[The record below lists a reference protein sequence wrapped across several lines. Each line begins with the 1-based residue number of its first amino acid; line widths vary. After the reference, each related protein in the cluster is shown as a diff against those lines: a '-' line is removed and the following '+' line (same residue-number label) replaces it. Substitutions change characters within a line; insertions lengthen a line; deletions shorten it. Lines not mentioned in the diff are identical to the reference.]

1 MRCNLSKK
9 RLMDTL
15 VFDTDKIDDNARF
28 ECYRVHENIVY
39 ESALDEGYDSIQ
51 AAFMAGY
58 YCAHV
63 NTVITIRKRL
73 SNYYDKLKKIEIKR
87 SLKRIKEIKGG
98 SLW

>member
-9 RLMDTL
+9 RMMDTL
-15 VFDTDKIDDNARF
+15 VFDENKVDCDARF
-28 ECYRVHENIVY
+28 EGYRVTENLVY
-39 ESALDEGYDSIQ
+39 KSAVEDGYDNIQ

-63 NTVITIRKRL
+63 NTVMTIRKRL
-73 SNYYDKLKKIEIKR
+73 FHYYERLKKIEIKR